1 MAVAKTK
8 ARTMKKTAKARA
20 GTKSNKAKSQKGKST
35 KRTTKKRLT
44 AVERRAQIVETAS
57 TLFSKKGFKG
67 TTTREIAKAASVS
80 EATIYKHFSTKE
92 SLYRAIID
100 RCSDDEE
107 GCALFMKAMEG
118 KEGRDLFVGF
128 ATYMINRYKEDPS
141 FGRLLL
147 FGALE
152 ERRFSDIFMKSK
164 GMETYQF
171 IVEHLKKLSKRGAVR
186 KVDPEL
192 AARAFMGMVIH
203 YAMAQEIYGFKR
215 FFNRPTEEVA
225 SVFVD
230 IYMNGIS
237 KKRSK

>member
-1 MAVAKTK
+1 MASRSSVAK
-8 ARTMKKTAKARA
+8 
-20 GTKSNKAKSQKGKST
+20 SVKAKSKAKKSVSAKAGT
-35 KRTTKKRLT
+35 NPRARLS
-44 AVERRAQIVETAS
+44 AEERKAQIVETAS

-67 TTTREIAKAASVS
+67 TTTREIARAAAVS

-100 RCSDDEE
+100 RCCDDEE
-107 GCALFMKAMEG
+107 GCILFKKAMEG
-118 KEGRDLFVGF
+118 KEGKDLLIGF

-152 ERRFSDIFMKSK
+152 ERRFSDIFMKGK
-164 GMETYQF
+164 GMETYRF
-171 IVEHLKKLSKRGAVR
+171 ISDHIKRLSREGRAR

-215 FFNRPTEEVA
+215 FFDRPTDEVA
-225 SVFVD
+225 SAFVD

-237 KKRSK
+237 KVVGK